1 MAITIF
7 ENVPMITTT
16 SQGRSAADAAG
27 SVSEQCVDAAN
38 ADTASGPK
46 RRPSM
51 KNTKAHGICPDSL
64 HTTDLALT
72 AICEDV
78 ARTMR
83 FLAAAVM
90 SCGAEVLA
98 RGFDAEGNA
107 AIEMEFS
114 RILCVEIYCML
125 IALGL
130 ELDRDAHFRLTA
142 LCQCTWELHAQKRE
156 GALRLTLGLRQR
168 DDRRAG
174 RFACVPPV
182 AA

>member
-1 MAITIF
+1 M
-7 ENVPMITTT
+7 ENAET
-16 SQGRSAADAAG
+16 
-27 SVSEQCVDAAN
+27 
-38 ADTASGPK
+38 
-46 RRPSM
+46 
-51 KNTKAHGICPDSL
+51 HGICPDSL

-90 SCGAEVLA
+90 SCGAEVLT

-107 AIEMEFS
+107 EIEMEFN
-114 RILCVEIYCML
+114 RIICVEVYCML
-125 IALGL
+125 IAIGL

-142 LCQCTWELHAQKRE
+142 LCQCTRELHAQKRE

-168 DDRRAG
+168 DDGRAG
-174 RFACVPPV
+174 RFACIPLV